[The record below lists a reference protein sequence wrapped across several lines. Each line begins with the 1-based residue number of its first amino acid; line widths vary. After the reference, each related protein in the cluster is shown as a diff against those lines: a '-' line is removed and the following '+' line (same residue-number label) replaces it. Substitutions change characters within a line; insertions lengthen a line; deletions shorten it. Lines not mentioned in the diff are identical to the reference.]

1 MWPGCKW
8 TSPSGRGVYNNVEIG
23 IGPAFALVV
32 AIFAVQNAGLVMV
45 GFLPYRFEV
54 SLALVILGST
64 AAGALVVFLLG
75 LVQQVTRGMK
85 IREYRH
91 KIQQL
96 ERELA
101 ALQEEMAEPTPRGE
115 EGVGVEG
122 NSLP

>member
-1 MWPGCKW
+1 MWKL
-8 TSPSGRGVYNNVEIG
+8 VL
-23 IGPAFALVV
+23 ALLFALVV